1 MRTKGWEKND
11 GVCCL
16 LRHSI
21 IGKQQVGNGPRNRW
35 SNIAGSDLFIP
46 GLGGD
51 HFHRQGSPN
60 LPRIPHEFH
69 FRTILVGLQRK
80 VHHPA
85 GNACVLG
92 RKKAPES

>member
-16 LRHSI
+16 LWHSI
-21 IGKQQVGNGPRNRW
+21 IGKQQVGNDPRNRW

-46 GLGGD
+46 GFGGE
-51 HFHRQGSPN
+51 HFHRQASPY

-69 FRTILVGLQRK
+69 FRTILVGL
-80 VHHPA
+80 
-85 GNACVLG
+85 
-92 RKKAPES
+92 